1 LSFLGGEAMT
11 ESQSPDQLRVERLAA
26 LCRDIEREVKNAA
39 NTRAKAADAFELLK
53 YAQDQSTQLCP
64 EVDKF
69 LSMAPRLKRRSEIR
83 TRQGRRARKK
93 EA

>member
-1 LSFLGGEAMT
+1 MT
-11 ESQSPDQLRVERLAA
+11 ESRTPDQLRVERLAA
-26 LCRDIEREVKNAA
+26 LCRDIEREVNNAA
-39 NTRAKAADAFELLK
+39 NMRAKAADAFELLK
-53 YAQDQSTQLCP
+53 YSEDQSTRLCP

-69 LSMAPRLKRRSEIR
+69 LSMAPRLKRRSEEIR